1 MVLMLAKVN
10 EMDDEKSPQKR
21 AKGGRIHGAK
31 SKGSP
36 GKRARGGAES
46 NPFSAAG
53 HVSEPSFVGG
63 KSGNSEGGK
72 GADNPGKTG

>member
-1 MVLMLAKVN
+1 M
-10 EMDDEKSPQKR
+10 ESPQKR
-21 AKGGRIHGAK
+21 AKGGRIAGAK

-36 GKRARGGAES
+36 GKRGRSGSES
-46 NPFSAAG
+46 NPYTAAG

-63 KSGNSEGGK
+63 HSGNNEGGK

>member
-1 MVLMLAKVN
+1 MVSKMIKMEEEGA
-10 EMDDEKSPQKR
+10 QKR

-46 NPFSAAG
+46 NPFSAAR
-53 HVSEPSFVGG
+53 HVSDPGFV
-63 KSGNSEGGK
+63 SNQAGNSEGGK